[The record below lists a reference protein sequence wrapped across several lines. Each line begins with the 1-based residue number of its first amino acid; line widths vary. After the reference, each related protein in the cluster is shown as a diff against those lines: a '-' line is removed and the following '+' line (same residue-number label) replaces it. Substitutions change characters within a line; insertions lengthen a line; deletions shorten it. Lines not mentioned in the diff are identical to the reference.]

1 MGKAAA
7 TTRRERSITPYTHA
21 ERETMAD
28 IRVLIVEDDADINH
42 IVATHLSRCGYT
54 CTQAF
59 SGTEA
64 QLLLET
70 IFSPTRSDAA
80 RAPFNVVICDLML
93 PGMTGEELVALIR
106 KHDATVP
113 IVVTSA
119 RTAAADKIDLLKLG
133 ADDYLAK
140 PFDLD
145 ELVARIEVQLRHR
158 KQTAASANGTA
169 STPQRTLSFRA
180 WELDPEART
189 FTANG
194 TEIELSRIDFN
205 IVEALMRHPRRVFS
219 KQELFEQAWGEP
231 YAADDNTVNVHV
243 SNIRGRLKPSGTE
256 SYIKTVWGMG
266 FKLVEE

>member
-1 MGKAAA
+1 M
-7 TTRRERSITPYTHA
+7 RRELSTTPYTST
-21 ERETMAD
+21 EREAMAD

-64 QLLLET
+64 RLLLEAALT
-70 IFSPTRSDAA
+70 KASGDHSPT
-80 RAPFNVVICDLML
+80 FNVVICDLML

-106 KHDATVP
+106 QHDVSVP
-113 IVVTSA
+113 IIVTSA
-119 RTAAADKIDLLKLG
+119 RTAASDKIDLLKLG

-158 KQTAASANGTA
+158 KQTAAGASGPASA
-169 STPQRTLSFRA
+169 PRRTLVFRS

-194 TEIELSRIDFN
+194 AEIELSRIDFN
-205 IVEALMRHPRRVFS
+205 IMEVLMRHPRRVFS

-243 SNIRGRLKPSGTE
+243 SNIRARLKPSGTE

>member
-1 MGKAAA
+1 MGKVPAAA
-7 TTRRERSITPYTHA
+7 RRELGITPYTRA
-21 ERETMAD
+21 EREVMAD

-64 QLLLET
+64 RLLLEAALT
-70 IFSPTRSDAA
+70 NASADHSATFS
-80 RAPFNVVICDLML
+80 VVICDLML

-106 KHDATVP
+106 QHDASVP
-113 IVVTSA
+113 IIVTSA
-119 RTAAADKIDLLKLG
+119 RTAASDKIDLLRLG

-158 KQTAASANGTA
+158 KQTVIRASDAASA
-169 STPQRTLSFRA
+169 PHRTLVFRS

-189 FTANG
+189 FTAHG
-194 TEIELSRIDFN
+194 MEIELSRIDFN
-205 IVEALMRHPRRVFS
+205 IMELLMRRPRRVFS

-243 SNIRGRLKPSGTE
+243 SNIRGKLKASGTE
-256 SYIKTVWGMG
+256 GYIKTVWGMG

>member
-1 MGKAAA
+1 MGKAPAA
-7 TTRRERSITPYTHA
+7 ARRKLNITPYTHA
-21 ERETMAD
+21 EREAMAD
-28 IRVLIVEDDADINH
+28 IRVLIVEDDAYINH
-42 IVATHLSRCGYT
+42 IVATHLSRCGYA

-64 QLLLET
+64 RLLLE
-70 IFSPTRSDAA
+70 AA
-80 RAPFNVVICDLML
+80 LTKASVDHSASFNVVICDLML

-106 KHDATVP
+106 QRDASVP

-119 RTAAADKIDLLKLG
+119 RTAASDKIDLLKLG

-158 KQTAASANGTA
+158 KQTVVRDSDAASA
-169 STPQRTLSFRA
+169 PHRTLVFRS

-189 FTANG
+189 FTAHG
-194 TEIELSRIDFN
+194 AEIELSRIDFN
-205 IVEALMRHPRRVFS
+205 IMELLMRRPRRVFS

-243 SNIRGRLKPSGTE
+243 SNIRGKLKGSGTE
-256 SYIKTVWGMG
+256 GYIKTVWGMG

>member
-1 MGKAAA
+1 
-7 TTRRERSITPYTHA
+7 
-21 ERETMAD
+21 MAD

-64 QLLLET
+64 RLLLEAV
-70 IFSPTRSDAA
+70 FAPTRSCTAHT
-80 RAPFNVVICDLML
+80 PFNVVICDLML

-106 KHDATVP
+106 KHDTTVP

-119 RTAAADKIDLLKLG
+119 RTAASDKIDLLKLG

-158 KQTAASANGTA
+158 KQTAANAGGTA
-169 STPQRTLSFRA
+169 GAPQRTLSFRA

-189 FTANG
+189 FTADG

-243 SNIRGRLKPSGTE
+243 SNIRARLKPSGTE